1 MIQLLI
7 FSFIMMIIS
16 IIVFLVFSIKLKYK
30 KLSYVILICLVINS
44 IAFSI
49 TIIQIIIDNF
59 KV

>member
-7 FSFIMMIIS
+7 LSFVMMIIS
-16 IIVFLVFSIKLKYK
+16 IVAFLIFSIKLKYK
-30 KLSYVILICLVINS
+30 KLSYVILICLIINS

-49 TIIQIIIDNF
+49 TIIQIIVDNF